1 MKTVIEKTTHAAAV
15 AEKVKQIKET
25 HPKEWDR
32 YIASR
37 QKQVKTQSKG
47 KS

>member
-1 MKTVIEKTTHAAAV
+1 MKTVTEKTTHAAKI
-15 AEKVKQIKET
+15 AEKVEKIEAG